1 MENKTITI
9 NYKAYPS
16 ATLLPPNEQTLLAG
30 ARKALEAAYAPYSR
44 FHVGCAVQLS
54 DGTMVMGSNQENS
67 AYPSGLCAERVAL
80 FATHAQYPGQD
91 IKAIAVCAKSLHTPL
106 LHPVTPCGA
115 CRQVMV
121 ESSLRQPEPFKVILA
136 GEDGEIFVFENA
148 LDLTPLYFGPSSL
161 G

>member
-9 NYKAYPS
+9 NFKAYKS
-16 ATLLPPNEQTLLAG
+16 ASQLPLGEHALLAD

-44 FHVGCAVQLS
+44 FHVGCAVLLS
-54 DGTMVMGSNQENS
+54 DGTVVMGSNQENS

-80 FATHAQYPGQD
+80 FATHAQYPGLD
-91 IKAIAVCAKSLHTPL
+91 IKAIAVCAKSLVIPL
-106 LHPVTPCGA
+106 LQPVTPCGA

-121 ESSLRQPEPFKVILA
+121 ESALRQTKPFNVILA
-136 GEDGEIFVFENA
+136 GEEGEIYIFENA
-148 LDLTPLYFGPSSL
+148 LDLTPLYFGPSLL